1 MKKYKN
7 LIIGGI
13 VVTIVILTVFIK
25 SNGWT
30 YVKYNNELYITNTSG
45 MQDVSDIISEK
56 VGQVEIKVSS
66 FLKPIINN
74 SSNGFT
80 KGSEIYKAKLKILY
94 LLNIMASFFKGLT
107 LKRLRIGEME
117 LNLTFK

>member
-80 KGSEIYKAKLKILY
+80 KGSEIYKSKIENTILIKYNGKFFQGVNVKETENWGNGIKL
-94 LLNIMASFFKGLT
+94 NF
-107 LKRLRIGEME
+107 
-117 LNLTFK
+117 